1 MRAERLGPRVRNKY
15 WIGMFRGFFSNTL
28 SSYFLK
34 RFIQWYVEH
43 AQTKMKSNWFARY
56 SCGNLAIFFQKIRL
70 FNFMLSF
77 DEFFLKKVYPMMC
90 GTCSNENAIKLMF
103 MKHMQKQRGGRVGFT
118 QEELDTTMINQAPG
132 SPKLSILSFKGIFGF
147 FLPFW
152 HLCGTTKVVICQINI
167 FRYQSTQKTTI

>member
-1 MRAERLGPRVRNKY
+1 M
-15 WIGMFRGFFSNTL
+15 
-28 SSYFLK
+28 LK
-34 RFIQWYVEH
+34 RKWN
-43 AQTKMKSNWFARY
+43 QTDSRVTPAAIWQFFFKKFVFSI
-56 SCGNLAIFFQKIRL
+56 SCFHL
-70 FNFMLSF
+70 MS
-77 DEFFLKKVYPMMC
+77 FFLKKVYPMMC

-132 SPKLSILSFKGIFGF
+132 SPKLSILSFKGIFGL

-167 FRYQSTQKTTI
+167 FRYQSTQKTTK